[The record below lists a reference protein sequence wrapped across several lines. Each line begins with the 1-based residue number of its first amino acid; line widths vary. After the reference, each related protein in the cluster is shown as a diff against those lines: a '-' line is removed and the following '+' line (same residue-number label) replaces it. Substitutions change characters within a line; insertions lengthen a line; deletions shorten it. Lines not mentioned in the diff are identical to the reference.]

1 MSNPYVGSSQTTIEL
16 TPRQRIISLT
26 AAIGG
31 VLGVGLGFG
40 AAIPL
45 ITLLMEARGHSP
57 FIIGL
62 NGAMFPLAVLLI
74 APFVPKLLGRFGT
87 LRMMAIV
94 LAGGIAML
102 MVFPATDSIALW
114 FVARF
119 VMGFTGAVHWI
130 TTEAWINTMAGDKS
144 RGRIMGFYASALGI
158 GFAGGPALLKLVGFD
173 GWLPFLCIGACLVL
187 AATPLLFARGL
198 APSMSEHPDGGALRT
213 LWVAPTVLAAAVAAG
228 AIDSGLYLLLPVYA
242 VDSGFDREMTATWL
256 IVWIAGTIFL
266 QPPLGWLVDKFDARK
281 MLVAITVLVM
291 AGMIAL
297 PYLWGGG
304 ILFWIVTFLWG
315 GVILGIYTVGIILL
329 GRRFRGPQIAAA
341 NAGFVMVYE
350 MGAIVG
356 PVAIGA
362 AMDWFGSNGMVPV
375 VVAMCTIFIAIA
387 IWRIRLAAH
396 GRNEADDGPVPPQV

>member
-1 MSNPYVGSSQTTIEL
+1 MPNPPTTSSQTAIEL
-16 TPRQRIISLT
+16 TSRERFISLT

-31 VLGVGLGFG
+31 VLGVGFAFG

-45 ITLLMEARGHSP
+45 ITLLMEARGYSP
-57 FIIGL
+57 LVIGL
-62 NGAMFPLAVLLI
+62 NGSMFPLAVLI
-74 APFVPKLLGRFGT
+74 VAPFVPKLLGRFGT

-94 LAGGIAML
+94 LALGIAML

-114 FVARF
+114 FLARF

-130 TTEAWINTMAGDKS
+130 TTEAWINTMAGDKN

-173 GWLPFLCIGACLVL
+173 GWMPFLCIGACLVL
-187 AATPLLFARGL
+187 AAAPLLFARGL

-213 LWVAPTVLAAAVAAG
+213 LLKAPTVLAASVAAG
-228 AIDSGLYLLLPVYA
+228 AIDSGLYLLLPIYA
-242 VDSGFDREMTATWL
+242 VDNGFDREMTATWL
-256 IVWIAGTIFL
+256 IVWIAGTIFM
-266 QPPLGWLVDKFDARK
+266 QPPLGWLVDKFDARR
-281 MLVAITVLVM
+281 MLVVISALVM

-304 ILFWIVTFLWG
+304 IVFWIVTFLWG
-315 GVILGIYTVGIILL
+315 GVVLGIYTVGIILL

-350 MGAIVG
+350 VGAIAG
-356 PVAIGA
+356 PVAVGA
-362 AMDWFGSNGMVPV
+362 SMDWYGSNGMVPV
-375 VVAMCTIFIAIA
+375 VVGMCAIFMAIA
-387 IWRIRLAAH
+387 IWRIRVGRARDRAAT
-396 GRNEADDGPVPPQV
+396 PQA